1 MRFLRSIICVF
12 VLFVFALF
20 AFFLNTFVLPIAK
33 MFFNET
39 EYKYFASDVIHF
51 LWGKVLLN
59 LLKYSGLT
67 NYNIK
72 NYVELKSIKNKV
84 IVATH
89 PSFIDIV
96 ILIGLIPRT
105 TCFVKQELTKNPLL
119 SNIIKS
125 IFISND
131 VEIEELKKESKTMLD
146 LGFNVVI
153 FPSGTRHRNEEHP
166 KLKKGASLIAINS
179 HKNIVPVK
187 MYSDGEF
194 MFIHKPI
201 YDVDKKRVEFYVEKL
216 EEIDVT
222 PFLEMDDI
230 ESKKTLTKEITNSL
244 YN

>member
-51 LWGKVLLN
+51 LWGK
-59 LLKYSGLT
+59 LKYSGLT
-67 NYNIK
+67 NDNIK